1 MRGKTTTS
9 TGTNEREGSW
19 GKRNTKETHKEA
31 NCYGRVFGWFQL
43 FAVARVLYAPG
54 LAPDCQGW
62 RLEKQ
67 RVRANIEMAC

>member
-9 TGTNEREGSW
+9 TGTNEHESSCSERT
-19 GKRNTKETHKEA
+19 TKETHKEA
-31 NCYGRVFGWFQL
+31 NCYARVFGWFQL

-62 RLEKQ
+62 RLVKQ
-67 RVRANIEMAC
+67 RVRVSAEMAC